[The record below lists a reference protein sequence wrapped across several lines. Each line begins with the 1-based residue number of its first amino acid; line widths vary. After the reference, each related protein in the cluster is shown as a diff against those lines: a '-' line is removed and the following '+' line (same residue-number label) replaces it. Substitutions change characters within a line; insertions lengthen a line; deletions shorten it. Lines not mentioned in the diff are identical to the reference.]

1 MWEAERQRLV
11 ELQDLRRRQ
20 SRERV
25 VTRARRQLLLLNF
38 PPREPEL
45 EGAAQLDMATA
56 APDDSLALQ
65 LENTQAEQQTGRALR
80 GQGSQ
85 SDTTDETLLGLQQ
98 EADLR
103 GAVASAMGANP
114 VGGSIL
120 ADSSRRTNSPVERR
134 LRELADSRNAVRN
147 SLDPERSWSFGGARP
162 RTRPDVE
169 RPWREDRGRY
179 TSRAEAQIAL
189 SPRSAFNVN
198 DEHGRFLAQRMERM
212 EHGEDYRERM
222 YRQDLRE
229 QTRRYEEDRL
239 NWRRQQEQM
248 QRQQDD
254 MNRQM
259 LQMQQQLAA
268 MRLQTQQQQNQPQ
281 PPNMLP
287 GPQLAAPL
295 QQNQNPMPPPPN
307 PPLQINPPPPPPPPP
322 QPPAQQPP
330 PFQPVVASPAQ
341 WRLPPPQNAQPAAPA
356 ATPLG
361 ARTPV
366 GFTPRQIN
374 RTDDDYLFED
384 GRRRYDGIDRR
395 NLKLRTF
402 KGKDIDAWK
411 SLFDDFAEQFQWTQA
426 EKKLQLKTHVDDW
439 IRSMLTG
446 LPPETTAEEMM
457 ARLVSRFGVNMTA
470 TEVENELVKIERKPG
485 EDLYTLADRIRT
497 LANRAHLPEARKQA
511 VMRQTF
517 FTALRGNSEMQH
529 WVNMYDRSSKPDINN
544 TLDMAIEWERQHGTV
559 FKLDKVRQIDSSN
572 VTTTTFRTSDTD
584 ASDSES
590 VHKIDYIPIK
600 EMTTEEGRRLAKKN
614 NELVSLMRKQA
625 YTVLDEDRRQ
635 ARGKSQSRSWSD
647 TSRQSSSTW
656 SRSSRS
662 ESRDSRKPHW
672 RSRDKRRYSGD
683 RKRHYSKDK
692 KEKYKDKKKG
702 KFNKHRDRKEGRV
715 AQVRE
720 DSPSGSDVS
729 ASSQSEAESDS
740 HSE

>member
-1 MWEAERQRLV
+1 MSWPAMKAVRRKDASQLVCKRMRTTSMIIKCVFWWPVVLAICTSEGSRWYIHKYRGTVPIITGISLV
-11 ELQDLRRRQ
+11 ETTTRHPKRTFNDFKLPLVYVGSGATTSGGATRPEATTITRT
-20 SRERV
+20 SRYQGPKTV
-25 VTRARRQLLLLNF
+25 VVVELPATRTWTW
-38 PPREPEL
+38 
-45 EGAAQLDMATA
+45 GWAQLSMATA
-56 APDDSLALQ
+56 EPDDNLALQ

-98 EADLR
+98 DADLR

-114 VGGSIL
+114 VGGSVL
-120 ADSSRRTNSPVERR
+120 TDSSRRTNSPVERR

-179 TSRAEAQIAL
+179 TSRVEAQIAL

-222 YRQDLRE
+222 YRQDMRE

-287 GPQLAAPL
+287 GPQLTAPL

-307 PPLQINPPPPPPPPP
+307 PPLQINPPPPPP

-330 PFQPVVASPAQ
+330 PFQPMVASPAQ

-361 ARTPV
+361 VRTPA

-402 KGKDIDAWK
+402 KGKDIDAWR

-426 EKKLQLKTHVDDW
+426 EKKLQLKTHVDDSVYAYR
-439 IRSMLTG
+439 I
-446 LPPETTAEEMM
+446 
-457 ARLVSRFGVNMTA
+457 A
-470 TEVENELVKIERKPG
+470 TW
-485 EDLYTLADRIRT
+485 D
-497 LANRAHLPEARKQA
+497 
-511 VMRQTF
+511 
-517 FTALRGNSEMQH
+517 
-529 WVNMYDRSSKPDINN
+529 
-544 TLDMAIEWERQHGTV
+544 
-559 FKLDKVRQIDSSN
+559 DSWGDDGA
-572 VTTTTFRTSDTD
+572 F
-584 ASDSES
+584 
-590 VHKIDYIPIK
+590 
-600 EMTTEEGRRLAKKN
+600 
-614 NELVSLMRKQA
+614 
-625 YTVLDEDRRQ
+625 
-635 ARGKSQSRSWSD
+635 GKSLRC
-647 TSRQSSSTW
+647 
-656 SRSSRS
+656 
-662 ESRDSRKPHW
+662 
-672 RSRDKRRYSGD
+672 
-683 RKRHYSKDK
+683 
-692 KEKYKDKKKG
+692 
-702 KFNKHRDRKEGRV
+702 
-715 AQVRE
+715 
-720 DSPSGSDVS
+720 
-729 ASSQSEAESDS
+729 
-740 HSE
+740 